1 MLPHRTVEQPYSHS
15 LAGRGGSCPGHI
27 LAHTQAPTAATGKAH
42 RAATHD
48 WKQGEHLTEGMS
60 SRLSHGQAHTT
71 W

>member
-15 LAGRGGSCPGHI
+15 LAGRGGCCPGHI
-27 LAHTQAPTAATGKAH
+27 LTHTQAPTAATGKAH

-48 WKQGEHLTEGMS
+48 WKQGGHLTKG
-60 SRLSHGQAHTT
+60 SRLSHGQGHTT